1 MPGGDRFANELRKAF
16 GEIADDKASRRGVAF
31 RQKFEEA
38 MKVPLQPALKAAPFG
53 RRRLRAGP
61 RQVEP
66 VFHVDGEDT
75 AAHDPPALVTVIR
88 SGYAA
93 AP

>member
-1 MPGGDRFANELRKAF
+1 MPGGDRFANKLRKAL
-16 GEIADDKASRRGVAF
+16 GEIADDKTGRRRITL
-31 RQKFEEA
+31 RQELQQA
-38 MKVPLQPALKAAPFG
+38 VKVPLQPALQAVPFG

-75 AAHDPPALVTVIR
+75 VAHDPSALATAIR

>member
-1 MPGGDRFANELRKAF
+1 MTGGDRFANELRKAL
-16 GEIADDKASRRGVAF
+16 GEIADDKAGGGGVAL
-31 RQKFEEA
+31 RQKLQQA
-38 MKVPLQPALKAAPFG
+38 MKVPLQPALQAVPFG

-75 AAHDPPALVTVIR
+75 VVHDR
-88 SGYAA
+88 SA
-93 AP
+93 